1 MRTRIG
7 LSLLLLLCGI
17 QLCRAVT
24 FDPAKYD
31 FLNATSKPYCIDNV
45 YSHQEMQEQ
54 VKIAAKRIDDLNTS
68 YPNMK

>member
-1 MRTRIG
+1 MRTRIAF
-7 LSLLLLLCGI
+7 SLLLLLCGL

-31 FLNATSKPYCIDNV
+31 FLNATKKEYCIDNV

-54 VKIAAKRIDDLNTS
+54 VSLATKRIDDLNAS